1 MMLIISASHLKVPL
15 PAFTKE
21 KYFSLFFSVL
31 DDINF
36 DVTFIIS
43 QSFTFYILQRDS
55 PQKRKV
61 IINIQI
67 EYYSTFR
74 RIIRFPIWKN

>member
-31 DDINF
+31 DGINF
-36 DVTFIIS
+36 DVTLFLKAS
-43 QSFTFYILQRDS
+43 PFTSCKEIHHENGR
-55 PQKRKV
+55 
-61 IINIQI
+61 
-67 EYYSTFR
+67 
-74 RIIRFPIWKN
+74 

>member
-43 QSFTFYILQRDS
+43 
-55 PQKRKV
+55 
-61 IINIQI
+61 
-67 EYYSTFR
+67 
-74 RIIRFPIWKN
+74 

>member
-31 DDINF
+31 DGINF
-36 DVTFIIS
+36 DVILFLKAS
-43 QSFTFYILQRDS
+43 PFTSCKEIHL
-55 PQKRKV
+55 
-61 IINIQI
+61 
-67 EYYSTFR
+67 
-74 RIIRFPIWKN
+74 KNAR